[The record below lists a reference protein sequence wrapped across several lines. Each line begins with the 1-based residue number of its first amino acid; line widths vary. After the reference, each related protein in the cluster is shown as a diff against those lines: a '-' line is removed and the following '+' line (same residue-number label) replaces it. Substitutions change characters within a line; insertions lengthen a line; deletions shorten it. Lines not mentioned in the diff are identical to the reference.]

1 MIYNYKCQNCGV
13 NFEKVVKLADRL
25 VAIESPCPECGEVG
39 CIEQVLGM
47 PMVVDIHKT
56 MNAKRP
62 DSQFREQMQKIHA
75 NTPGSTLNQSNYV

>member
-13 NFEKVVKLADRL
+13 NFELVVKLADRL
-25 VAIESPCPECGEVG
+25 DAVESSCPECSEVG

-56 MNAKRP
+56 MLAKKP
-62 DSQFREQMQKIHA
+62 DGEFRERMEKIHKS
-75 NTPGSTLNQSNYV
+75 TPGSTLNQGNYF